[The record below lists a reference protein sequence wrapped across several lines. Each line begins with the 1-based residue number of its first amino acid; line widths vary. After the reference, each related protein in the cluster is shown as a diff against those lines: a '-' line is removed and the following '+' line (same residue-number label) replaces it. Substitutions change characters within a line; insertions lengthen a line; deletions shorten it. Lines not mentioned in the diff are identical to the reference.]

1 MTICFTNQQNW
12 KLVNFLIIFIL
23 ERHFCAISIYIFKN
37 KLSFMK
43 KAVLHI
49 ITLMHYKARQV
60 LRDLFCTNHGS
71 APEMTFVARATKIY
85 VKYLK
90 T

>member
-1 MTICFTNQQNW
+1 MLEVSW
-12 KLVNFLIIFIL
+12 KD
-23 ERHFCAISIYIFKN
+23 ISAGFQYTVFKN

-90 T
+90 I

>member
-1 MTICFTNQQNW
+1 
-12 KLVNFLIIFIL
+12 
-23 ERHFCAISIYIFKN
+23 
-37 KLSFMK
+37 MK

-60 LRDLFCTNHGS
+60 LRDLFCTNNGNG
-71 APEMTFVARATKIY
+71 PEMTFVVRATKIY

>member
-1 MTICFTNQQNW
+1 
-12 KLVNFLIIFIL
+12 
-23 ERHFCAISIYIFKN
+23 
-37 KLSFMK
+37 MK
-43 KAVLHI
+43 KVVLHI

-90 T
+90 I

>member
-1 MTICFTNQQNW
+1 
-12 KLVNFLIIFIL
+12 
-23 ERHFCAISIYIFKN
+23 
-37 KLSFMK
+37 MK
-43 KAVLHI
+43 KAVLYI

-60 LRDLFCTNHGS
+60 LRDLFCTNHGNG
-71 APEMTFVARATKIY
+71 PEMTFVVRATKIY